1 MARVEVDHGGR
12 KHRDEVQG
20 WKAGRGWR
28 KVQTTMTDETSEE
41 DDIPRAAVGR
51 YARFSEAQERG
62 LVAAALEVPYW
73 VIREGPE
80 FVLYVEASAETAIT
94 GELLKFEQ
102 EHEARGVELR
112 TVEPALPKLETL
124 PLFFVAWV
132 MSTFW
137 AVQNFLPPVWI
148 DRGASSNGAI
158 FRGEWWRTV
167 TALTLHGDL
176 AHFLANLF
184 FGLLFGAF
192 LQPRFGA
199 GLGWLGVVVGGALG
213 NVVNAFFY
221 RSERHSTIGA
231 STAVFAALG
240 LLMAWEFVAK
250 WRRPGM
256 RGWWQLVVPLG
267 GGFALL
273 ALLGSGD
280 PTDRIQSVDYMAHL
294 WGFAVGGLLGVPLA
308 IGRAGERLPT
318 GWQWLC
324 GGLAFALPLVAWACC
339 RATGV

>member
-1 MARVEVDHGGR
+1 
-12 KHRDEVQG
+12 
-20 WKAGRGWR
+20 
-28 KVQTTMTDETSEE
+28 MTDLPSE

-51 YARFSEAQERG
+51 YSRFSEAQERG

-73 VIREGPE
+73 VIREGGE
-80 FVLYVEASAETAIT
+80 FVLYVEASAESAIA
-94 GELLKFEQ
+94 GELEKFEQ
-102 EHEARGVELR
+102 EHAARGLELR
-112 TVEPALPKLETL
+112 MVEPALPKLETL

-137 AVQNFLPPVWI
+137 AVQNFLPTAWI
-148 DRGASSNGAI
+148 DRGASSNRAI
-158 FRGEWWRTV
+158 FQGEGWRTV

-199 GLGWLGVVVGGALG
+199 GVAWLGIVVGGALG
-213 NVVNAFFY
+213 NGVNAIFY
-221 RSERHSTIGA
+221 RSEPHSTIGA

-250 WRRPGM
+250 WTRPVT

-280 PTDRIQSVDYMAHL
+280 PTERIQSVDYMAHL
-294 WGFAVGGLLGVPLA
+294 WGFAVGAVLGVPAAL
-308 IGRAGERLPT
+308 GRVGERLRPR
-318 GWQWLC
+318 WQWLC
-324 GGLAFALPLVAWACC
+324 GGIAFALPPLAWLCS
-339 RATGV
+339 RSTGA